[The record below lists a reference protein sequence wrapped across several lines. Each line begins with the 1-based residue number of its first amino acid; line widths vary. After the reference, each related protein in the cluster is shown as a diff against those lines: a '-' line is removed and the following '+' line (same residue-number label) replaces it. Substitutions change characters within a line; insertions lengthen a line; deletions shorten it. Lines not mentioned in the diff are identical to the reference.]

1 MDPLSGLNIG
11 GAGATT
17 SKMALPEGLSRD
29 ESEAE
34 IDEVRK
40 RYATHEGYSR
50 SGLVKRAQDL
60 QFDVQHGLESDPN
73 EDPDGDARLAA
84 WQQRYGYPISLVPG
98 FITGRAVREKGQRRP
113 LPLFTPIGATRGP
126 YGAVCGGFR
135 S

>member
-1 MDPLSGLNIG
+1 MTIFSRRGGTGSDTLRVCMSGLNIG

-40 RYATHEGYSR
+40 RYAAHERYSR
-50 SGLVKRAQDL
+50 SGLVQRAQDL

-73 EDPDGDARLAA
+73 EDP
-84 WQQRYGYPISLVPG
+84 
-98 FITGRAVREKGQRRP
+98 E
-113 LPLFTPIGATRGP
+113 
-126 YGAVCGGFR
+126 GGCLR
-135 S
+135 